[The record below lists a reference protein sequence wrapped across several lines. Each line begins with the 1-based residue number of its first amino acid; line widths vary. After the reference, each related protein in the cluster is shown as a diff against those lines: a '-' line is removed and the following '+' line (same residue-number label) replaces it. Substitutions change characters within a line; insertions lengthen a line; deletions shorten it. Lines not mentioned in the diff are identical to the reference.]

1 MNSIKTAILILIINS
16 IAGLYSLPAQ
26 IIPTVKCSTYLQEIK
41 TDIKLP
47 ALAGVP
53 VLKLFSRGKDIIAVT
68 STGVFTY
75 RNGEWTGKVS
85 GTTLLAGTQDQQGAI
100 WSASKRSI
108 ENESATKTILLPD
121 IAANDTI
128 LCMLWENGSTLLVG
142 TSQGLLTFDKSW
154 SIVPFVKGKKV
165 NSMTIDSKG
174 DLWLATNNGLVR
186 RMAGKWINLDDNLMA
201 YGLKRSY
208 FAVVEDLKKAGIL
221 FGGLFSVGGIAN
233 DGYHWILRGADGLPF
248 GPVTTIRQVNDAL
261 WLGTVKGAIK
271 KDNDWHYYNGK
282 RWLPDNKVNDIL
294 PVDARTVWIA
304 TPGGISCIQQVEM
317 TLAQKAS
324 MFEERIK
331 ARHNRYGLVSGSRLL
346 TPGDLSTSQT
356 GTDDNDGLWTSIY
369 LAAECFRY
377 SVTKDPEAKKN
388 AIQAYEAMERLETL
402 TGIPG
407 FPARSYVAA
416 NESTG
421 QGGEWHL
428 TSDGKWKWKG
438 DTSSDELVGHLFAY
452 PLFYDLVAEGEMKVR
467 VKNLVNR
474 IMNHIVDNNFLLI
487 DLDGKPTRWGVWTPD
502 SLNFANNW
510 WYERGIN
517 SLQIL
522 SFLKAAV
529 HITGDNK
536 FEKAY
541 QNLVQK
547 HHYAENTIEQK
558 MYGPFD
564 INHSDD
570 ELAFLPYYILF
581 RYADDPALRKV
592 YTKSIQRSWNAEQAD
607 RIPIWNIIASASLK
621 KDCDLKIAHEEL
633 QLIPTDLITWT
644 MENSH
649 RWDLPQDQ
657 LSDRFGYAQAVK
669 PVPTPERG
677 ISKWNSNTYR
687 YDSGSNGSGED
698 DGAFF
703 LLPYWMGRYHGFF
716 VGE

>member
-75 RNGEWTGKVS
+75 RNGEWIGKVS
-85 GTTLLAGTQDQQGAI
+85 STTLLAGTQDQQGAI

-208 FAVVEDLKKAGIL
+208 FAVEEDLKKAGIL

-304 TPGGISCIQQVEM
+304 TPGGISRIQQVDM
-317 TLAQKAS
+317 TLEQKAS

-581 RYADDPALRKV
+581 RYADDPALRQV

-649 RWDLPQDQ
+649 RWDLPEDQ
-657 LSDRFGYAQAVK
+657 LTDRFGYAQAVK
-669 PVPTPERG
+669 PIPTPERG